1 MSVKGRNRFIFVLC
15 CLAMAA
21 TVLTVV
27 VPVFAEEDGA
37 ETDVINT
44 NHGNVR
50 QFASPGDSFVV
61 VQDVTIADPGQYG
74 DNQPDDCDTLIQSV
88 TIRKAGGTIDPRF
101 VLQVRLYMDDG
112 DGQFEVLDD
121 ALLGAFQQPQ
131 VSQSFEEDG
140 LKFTNGDGK
149 VFAIVPNDHA
159 REFYVVVDYSPEA
172 PHGATL
178 RTSFDV
184 EVGEDLMNGTGCT
197 STIDPATRLPLLSSD
212 NGVKFTTIAAA
223 TGDDETD
230 VIDETLSNDAQLG
243 QTVILQ
249 QFVIAD
255 PGPNGDAEGD
265 GHPTLVRAVTV
276 RLHVEDEGDTF
287 KIKRLRL
294 FRESSRTKPGWQ
306 EQDDLLATLNNPK
319 WEDLTGP
326 GVIFS
331 KGGRLLLRVPD
342 NFRERLY
349 VVADLA
355 TDGFHD
361 ENGDGKILVTASVE
375 VLARDDLIESPDNNN
390 NSGDNGCIFLCGRSD
405 EVSSGIE
412 TKQSLDTRGEL
423 TVEVPAPK
431 VVISNL
437 DLTRNGKVKVSIAAM
452 PGDGLGRMTGTFVF
466 DPMVVH
472 VRQTAQ
478 GDLKVKALGPYDVL
492 IKTDTEEATNG
503 IVGFELALKNGTG
516 KRQPITTGPV
526 LEIELEPAV
535 SENELQSALCQ
546 ASDLVINSD
555 SVSLVLEDK
564 DGNPIADP
572 DVISG
577 RARLNVLGGDVDL
590 NGVVNRK
597 DVRWISRFIMGKLD
611 PPSDLGVDLAIFQ
624 KAADVAPQF
633 GEIDATDVRTIKEA
647 IVNRRPLPSACDNP
661 VDSLVPQS
669 SMVNLKFTKMSAQT
683 LVAES
688 LEVTGVQVALG
699 VQGESVEFNA
709 QGHAIAE
716 TQVEIYNLAGM
727 MISRS
732 VANASRVRASL
743 RADNGRRV
751 ANGIYMY
758 VITVR
763 GFHGEVIRSH
773 LGKFVLAR

>member
-1 MSVKGRNRFIFVLC
+1 M
-15 CLAMAA
+15 
-21 TVLTVV
+21 
-27 VPVFAEEDGA
+27 
-37 ETDVINT
+37 
-44 NHGNVR
+44 
-50 QFASPGDSFVV
+50 
-61 VQDVTIADPGQYG
+61 
-74 DNQPDDCDTLIQSV
+74 
-88 TIRKAGGTIDPRF
+88 
-101 VLQVRLYMDDG
+101 
-112 DGQFEVLDD
+112 
-121 ALLGAFQQPQ
+121 
-131 VSQSFEEDG
+131 
-140 LKFTNGDGK
+140 
-149 VFAIVPNDHA
+149 
-159 REFYVVVDYSPEA
+159 
-172 PHGATL
+172 
-178 RTSFDV
+178 
-184 EVGEDLMNGTGCT
+184 
-197 STIDPATRLPLLSSD
+197 
-212 NGVKFTTIAAA
+212 
-223 TGDDETD
+223 
-230 VIDETLSNDAQLG
+230 
-243 QTVILQ
+243 
-249 QFVIAD
+249 
-255 PGPNGDAEGD
+255 
-265 GHPTLVRAVTV
+265 
-276 RLHVEDEGDTF
+276 
-287 KIKRLRL
+287 
-294 FRESSRTKPGWQ
+294 
-306 EQDDLLATLNNPK
+306 
-319 WEDLTGP
+319 
-326 GVIFS
+326 
-331 KGGRLLLRVPD
+331 
-342 NFRERLY
+342 
-349 VVADLA
+349 
-355 TDGFHD
+355 
-361 ENGDGKILVTASVE
+361 
-375 VLARDDLIESPDNNN
+375 
-390 NSGDNGCIFLCGRSD
+390 
-405 EVSSGIE
+405 
-412 TKQSLDTRGEL
+412 
-423 TVEVPAPK
+423 PAPK

-437 DLTRNGKVKVSIAAM
+437 DLTRNGKVKVSIADM
-452 PGDGLGRMTGTFVF
+452 PGDGLGRMTGTFLF

-516 KRQPITTGPV
+516 KRQPITAGPV

-572 DVISG
+572 DVILG
-577 RARLNVLGGDVDL
+577 RARINVLGGDVDL